1 MLSHVALSPR
11 LEDGTP
17 PGSLGSWRRLVLTA
31 LIFVAALTACGGSST
46 GSSSAATATPPATAA
61 AASTPAPHQC
71 PSAGTVGSA
80 LGISVPAPTIVPGGG
95 GGAPLS
101 PGATGLGCDY
111 HGPAFNVIIELIS
124 NISPSY
130 IAQFSGHFPVPY
142 ATVSGVGDQARS
154 FSQSLGGGKD
164 NEGVVATKGST
175 LVAIDATA
183 TPASLMEIESLVN
196 QLL

>member
-1 MLSHVALSPR
+1 MLGHVALSPR
-11 LEDGTP
+11 LEDGTS
-17 PGSLGSWRRLVLTA
+17 PGSLGSSRRLVLTT

-46 GSSSAATATPPATAA
+46 GSPSAAAATPSATAA

-80 LGISVPAPTIVPGGG
+80 LGITLPAPTIVPGS
-95 GGAPLS
+95 GGAPLP
-101 PGATGLGCDY
+101 PGATGVACDY
-111 HGPAFNVIIELIS
+111 HGQAFNVIIELIS

-130 IAQFSGHFPVPY
+130 IAQFSGRFPVPY
-142 ATVSGVGDQARS
+142 ASVSGVGDQARS
-154 FSQSLGGGKD
+154 FSQSLSAGKD

-175 LVAIDATA
+175 LVAIIATS
-183 TPASLMEIESLVN
+183 TPASLMEIEGLAN